1 MEVQEPFPRAQS
13 VMQTR
18 SSGFHSKANR
28 IFNKVSNFK
37 VRLLGNS
44 RTVDST
50 NDRGKG
56 PYMSMNMPTTFTRE
70 TRSMDL
76 NLHVAQKPYMSQPVL
91 DIRKRFDNEDHDE
104 GDSTAS
110 SAQSMHQPSPSR
122 TDFVKPEN
130 LRQQQGKV
138 DGLPNVNE
146 ASQTT
151 SFNSGLPNSN
161 SSTVRIKQRYQAR
174 LEGSTDSSLSQ
185 SNRQV
190 ERQGKQQQERS
201 SIEAQRNEV
210 TDSSSFNKSRRNP
223 ELPNTSGS
231 TLSISSSAT
240 VTPLSMNSSEKPLP
254 VLIAS
259 PKHPN
264 SSQPLLSSHSPIT
277 SPTSTSIISP
287 LDSSQNKPSPITS
300 PSSQRPT
307 TSPNTPPTTFISSS
321 YPSRRPSAPHLNTAI
336 FTTSS
341 SRRPSAP
348 HLNTPLPGQRFNLL
362 TSDNE
367 SASAR
372 LSPSIIIRQPALP
385 ILNLPKLNL
394 SHATTEADDG
404 NLGPLHSRISAS
416 EGTGVAGS
424 SAFARRMSGMASG
437 SNGSPVVESR
447 RISVHAQS
455 RRNLREMP
463 ALPMA
468 GKDQRDNEDDHEDVD
483 GDADS
488 SDDDEDTDVDV
499 EGDGEA
505 EDDDTRS
512 STESQFH
519 TLPLPPPPP
528 TLPSVLPPV
537 NLTKIDFSF
546 LNFDPKG
553 KQRANDDSGKTPTA
567 SLQTPRFGSH
577 NDYFSAQ
584 HYGSSGSGE
593 NSNPNSSNGTP
604 RIHSPVPGKT
614 PSAIPARTPKASEF
628 TVNRTPLPVRP
639 GIYQHA
645 SRSMIDIPGLGV
657 GSAETKLIK
666 EDKHAE
672 ANINVADSLTPD
684 GVLDHVG
691 GIKRHEAQPEVELG
705 TAKASSSTTSTTAS
719 INATSV
725 HSLLDDVTSEPSIA
739 TTQTGPVMEKTR
751 KPLSSRKDASLITEE
766 PRDPHARKDT
776 LALGPSPHLSME
788 EHLAHIQAPARLPPP
803 SNSTETTAAARN
815 GRPSSTGSL
824 LRRRSMPTFN
834 VRFRL
839 RIHLLNMSVLPRHH
853 MQKRVTSVYPR
864 TRTIFSCAPSC
875 LAKSSLSV
883 LACKLKTESGGK
895 LFANS
900 KARYSVCIDV
910 HRNLLEQAK
919 LLIGGSARSV
929 LVI

>member
-201 SIEAQRNEV
+201 SIEAQRNE
-210 TDSSSFNKSRRNP
+210 
-223 ELPNTSGS
+223 
-231 TLSISSSAT
+231 
-240 VTPLSMNSSEKPLP
+240 
-254 VLIAS
+254 
-259 PKHPN
+259 HPN

-287 LDSSQNKPSPITS
+287 LDSSQNKLSPITS
-300 PSSQRPT
+300 QSSQRPA

-336 FTTSS
+336 LTTSS

-348 HLNTPLPGQRFNLL
+348 HLNTPLPRQRFNLL

-751 KPLSSRKDASLITEE
+751 KPLSSRKD
-766 PRDPHARKDT
+766 
-776 LALGPSPHLSME
+776 
-788 EHLAHIQAPARLPPP
+788 PP
-803 SNSTETTAAARN
+803 S
-815 GRPSSTGSL
+815 
-824 LRRRSMPTFN
+824 
-834 VRFRL
+834 
-839 RIHLLNMSVLPRHH
+839 
-853 MQKRVTSVYPR
+853 
-864 TRTIFSCAPSC
+864 
-875 LAKSSLSV
+875 
-883 LACKLKTESGGK
+883 
-895 LFANS
+895 
-900 KARYSVCIDV
+900 
-910 HRNLLEQAK
+910 
-919 LLIGGSARSV
+919 
-929 LVI
+929 